1 MCPDMATLDNKLAA
15 GRSGDGGGDGDD
27 QSEGDE
33 AAELAAAAEQMDTVK
48 SELGGRGMGL
58 DLELKD
64 LLATRQEE
72 FIHPALVGGGH
83 SSFRCF
89 LNEQ

>member
-1 MCPDMATLDNKLAA
+1 MCPDMATLDNKLAP

-72 FIHPALVGGGH
+72 FIHPALVGGGGH
-83 SSFRCF
+83 GSFHCF
-89 LNEQ
+89 SH